1 MTDATTPTAPLCA
14 SCGNTGAYDPKKPEE
29 GGALFLTVDA
39 RWRPE
44 VGKWEML
51 DREDSGFDCLKC
63 DHLTTTGDPARHFF
77 PYGAMIAPGGYPKPE
92 AGTVFHWL
100 ADGLEASVDG
110 RGWDANHERAR
121 RLAEVSPQ
129 MLALLETVL
138 DVCDM
143 ANPEHENFADSG
155 ADCLQVI
162 FENEAAIRSIVAKA
176 KGTTEPKGD

>member
-1 MTDATTPTAPLCA
+1 MTSTPTAPRCRH
-14 SCGNTGAYDPKKPEE
+14 CGNDGSYDPKKPNE
-29 GGALFLTVDA
+29 GGALYLTVDA

-44 VGKWEML
+44 VGKWEMIER
-51 DREDSGFDCLKC
+51 DNDNCGAFDCLKC
-63 DHLTTTGDPARHFF
+63 DTLTFVNGREESFF
-77 PYGAMIAPGGYPKPE
+77 PYGALIAPTGHPKPE

-100 ADGLEASVDG
+100 ADGLDASTDG

-121 RLAEVSPQ
+121 LLADASPQ

-143 ANPEHENFADSG
+143 ADPKHENFADSA

-162 FENEAAIRSIVAKA
+162 LENEEGIRAIVAKA
-176 KGTTEPKGD
+176 RGKA